1 MAESKDEMI
10 LRLRIETDKANAALA
25 KTEVEIKK
33 TVQSF
38 KKLTKGSLEYQA
50 AQAKLAGLQTKY
62 AQQSTVVNKKM
73 ENSLVNLNKELD
85 GSTQASGAAT
95 TSVLELGRVVSD
107 APYGIRGMAN
117 NVSQLASNMLF
128 GAQQIDK
135 ATGKAIGFT
144 GVIKSM
150 GKAFIGPLGILFAIQ
165 AVVAAVDFFYG
176 GMKKAE
182 EKSKE
187 LSNEVGKTAGE
198 FRRLNVI
205 LRDGRISLED
215 RTEAL
220 RKLKKEYPEA
230 IELIKSYE
238 DNLKTA
244 NNTIDDSIELEKAY
258 TKVIIA
264 EAKKR
269 GAKKLVEEKSAE
281 LYPLEDKR
289 NQQIEEQKRILLG
302 LGESYFGPELFE
314 DVKDI
319 IKTLESEFD
328 VTKGI
333 QEQSDKFKAARDKTI
348 WKTELREV
356 SNFTKALF
364 VNQEKIAELNKE
376 IERAATDSV
385 DFNEQK
391 RKEAEELAKQL
402 RKLSINELEEKIAIN
417 EIALSDEKALNQKSL
432 ENGTTINEEK
442 IKLMEANFNMSEV
455 IIKKKRDSAKEELG
469 KEGSDLV
476 KRQNI
481 HSEANQKLI
490 KLQQKYYSD
499 LEALEAKDKVS
510 VKKLSPFKTPKEL
523 QIDVK
528 NGENAIIQYEK
539 KIEES
544 RLKKE
549 LNDKLSEAKSEEERR
564 KIREEYQLKRLQNQ
578 LDAEKKMLELKL
590 STEKIVV
597 NTKRDNHIDD
607 LKRATDLYIHKVKLN
622 DKLSAKEKEQ
632 MIGVAKSQ
640 LQIATNQA
648 NTEADGAITEIK
660 DKYQTL
666 FGFFDKLSIARKDAL
681 TSGFGEEEPKV
692 DPRIAKMEAF
702 VSKYMEISGVLTDF
716 MNGEFEREMTIEQ
729 NKTNALNNELR
740 ERLNNESLSAGE
752 RKSIQLE
759 IARNDEELRKKQE
772 QIQKKQ
778 FKMQKAANIAN
789 ALVNTY
795 ASASKAF
802 QNSISNPINK
812 LLPDG
817 GLTKAKIS
825 AGVATAFGL
834 ANVAMIARQ
843 KFQSSAGATVPAGSL
858 GAGGGSGS
866 GTGDRSFNF
875 NLAGASQENQLAQTL
890 QGRFD
895 QPLQA
900 YVVSRDITN
909 QQQLDL
915 DIENNASFG

>member
-205 LRDGRISLED
+205 LQDGRISLED

>member
-38 KKLTKGSLEYQA
+38 KKLTKGSLDYQA
-50 AQAKLAGLQTKY
+50 AQAKHLSLRTKY
-62 AQQSTVVNKKM
+62 AQQSAVVNKKM
-73 ENSLVNLNKELD
+73 ENSLVSLNKELD
-85 GSTQASGAAT
+85 GSKKASGAAT

-135 ATGKAIGFT
+135 ATGKAVGFM
-144 GVIKSM
+144 GVVKKM
-150 GKAFIGPLGILFAIQ
+150 GQTLIGPLGILFAIQ
-165 AVVAAVDFFYG
+165 AVVAAVDYFYG

-205 LRDGRISLED
+205 LQDGRISLED

-244 NNTIDDSIELEKAY
+244 NNAIDDSIELEKAY

-391 RKEAEELAKQL
+391 RKEAEELTKQV
-402 RKLSINELEEKIAIN
+402 K
-417 EIALSDEKALNQKSL
+417 
-432 ENGTTINEEK
+432 
-442 IKLMEANFNMSEV
+442 EV
-455 IIKKKRDSAKEELG
+455 KCK
-469 KEGSDLV
+469 
-476 KRQNI
+476 
-481 HSEANQKLI
+481 
-490 KLQQKYYSD
+490 
-499 LEALEAKDKVS
+499 
-510 VKKLSPFKTPKEL
+510 
-523 QIDVK
+523 
-528 NGENAIIQYEK
+528 
-539 KIEES
+539 
-544 RLKKE
+544 
-549 LNDKLSEAKSEEERR
+549 
-564 KIREEYQLKRLQNQ
+564 
-578 LDAEKKMLELKL
+578 
-590 STEKIVV
+590 
-597 NTKRDNHIDD
+597 
-607 LKRATDLYIHKVKLN
+607 
-622 DKLSAKEKEQ
+622 
-632 MIGVAKSQ
+632 
-640 LQIATNQA
+640 
-648 NTEADGAITEIK
+648 
-660 DKYQTL
+660 
-666 FGFFDKLSIARKDAL
+666 
-681 TSGFGEEEPKV
+681 
-692 DPRIAKMEAF
+692 
-702 VSKYMEISGVLTDF
+702 
-716 MNGEFEREMTIEQ
+716 
-729 NKTNALNNELR
+729 
-740 ERLNNESLSAGE
+740 
-752 RKSIQLE
+752 
-759 IARNDEELRKKQE
+759 
-772 QIQKKQ
+772 
-778 FKMQKAANIAN
+778 
-789 ALVNTY
+789 
-795 ASASKAF
+795 
-802 QNSISNPINK
+802 
-812 LLPDG
+812 
-817 GLTKAKIS
+817 
-825 AGVATAFGL
+825 
-834 ANVAMIARQ
+834 
-843 KFQSSAGATVPAGSL
+843 
-858 GAGGGSGS
+858 
-866 GTGDRSFNF
+866 
-875 NLAGASQENQLAQTL
+875 
-890 QGRFD
+890 
-895 QPLQA
+895 
-900 YVVSRDITN
+900 
-909 QQQLDL
+909 
-915 DIENNASFG
+915 

>member
-590 STEKIVV
+590 ATEKIVV